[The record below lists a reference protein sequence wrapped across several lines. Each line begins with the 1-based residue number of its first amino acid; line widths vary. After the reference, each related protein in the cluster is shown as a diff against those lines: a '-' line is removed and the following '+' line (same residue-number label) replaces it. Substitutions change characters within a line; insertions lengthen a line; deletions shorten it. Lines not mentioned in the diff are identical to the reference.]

1 MTAYHSRLHT
11 ALTSDRSQVC
21 KLVDLH
27 LGFKNRQ
34 PAKSNMW
41 SCLLEMASS
50 VVYPLLENLSM
61 LLVKAPSIVRL
72 ILV

>member
-1 MTAYHSRLHT
+1 
-11 ALTSDRSQVC
+11 
-21 KLVDLH
+21 
-27 LGFKNRQ
+27 
-34 PAKSNMW
+34 MW
-41 SCLLEMASS
+41 NCLLEMASS